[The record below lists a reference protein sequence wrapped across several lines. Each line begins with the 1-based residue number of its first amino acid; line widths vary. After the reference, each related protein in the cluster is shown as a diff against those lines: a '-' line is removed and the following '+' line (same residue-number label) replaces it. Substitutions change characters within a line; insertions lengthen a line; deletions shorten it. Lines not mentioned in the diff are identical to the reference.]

1 VRRLCVAFVFIL
13 LMAGSNA
20 ASQAAIARTRSVALA
35 PHHGVLLGAYV
46 DGVGHW
52 VDDATAEAGVSR
64 FETAIGRRLSI
75 DHHYYGW
82 TDSFPTDLERWDV
95 AMGRTPM
102 ISWSGTNLDAI
113 LSGRYDAMIQQRAE
127 DVRAFGAPV
136 FLRWAWEMN
145 GNWSSDDGSHNS
157 DSGTTD
163 GPQKYVAAWRHIH
176 DIFTAAGATNAVWVW
191 SPNATDVPDARW
203 NHWTR
208 YYPGDAYVDWV
219 GIDGYNWGTSRS
231 WSSWTSFAH
240 LVRPIY
246 SDYAGRKPIM
256 VAETGSA
263 EHGGSKAAWFDS
275 IRKVLPRHF
284 PGIAALVYFEA
295 NKEVDWTVH
304 SSAAALASFRAL
316 ADSHYFVQ
324 PSTVRLKRHGR
335 RPRLNRP
342 A

>member
-1 VRRLCVAFVFIL
+1 VRRLFVALVFVL

-20 ASQAAIARTRSVALA
+20 ASQAARASARSTALA
-35 PHHGVLLGAYV
+35 PRHGVLLGAYV
-46 DGVGHW
+46 DSVGHW
-52 VDDATAEAGVSR
+52 VNDATAEAGVSR

-82 TDSFPTDLERWDV
+82 TDSFPTGLERWDL
-95 AMGRTPM
+95 ALRRTPM
-102 ISWSGTNLDAI
+102 VSWSGTNLDAI
-113 LSGRYDAMIQQRAE
+113 LSGRYDAMIRQRAD
-127 DVRAFGAPV
+127 DVRAFDAPL
-136 FLRWAWEMN
+136 FLRWGWEMN
-145 GNWSSDDGSHNS
+145 GNWSPDDGSHNN
-157 DSGTTD
+157 DPGKHD

-191 SPNATDVPDARW
+191 SPNATDVPAARW

-208 YYPGDAYVDWV
+208 YYPGNAYVDWI

-240 LVRPIY
+240 LVKPIY
-246 SDYAGRKPIM
+246 DDYAGRKPIM
-256 VAETGSA
+256 VAETASA

-275 IRKVLPRHF
+275 VRKALPRRF

-295 NKEVDWTVH
+295 NKEVNWTVH

-316 ADSHYFVQ
+316 ADDRYFLQ
-324 PSTVRLKRHGR
+324 PATVRIPRRSR
-335 RPRLNRP
+335 RPRVSHP